1 MHAPATPT
9 WDLPPES
16 GPDRRLAVAPPGP
29 AVAGRYVM
37 MPRGEPPAVARARAL
52 VDARLG
58 DELHLRDVARHAG
71 MSKYHFCRVFK
82 ATTGLTFNSYVVQAR
97 VTRAQQR
104 LLDPQARVS
113 EVAYEVG
120 FQSLSQF
127 NRHFRRLV
135 GECPTRFRAHC
146 QPANP
151 AFSP

>member
-1 MHAPATPT
+1 M
-9 WDLPPES
+9 LPPS
-16 GPDRRLAVAPPGP
+16 VPPD
-29 AVAGRYVM
+29 
-37 MPRGEPPAVARARAL
+37 VARARTL

-146 QPANP
+146 QPAKP